1 MSINIDYK
9 LNQLLLDIP
18 KGAVILSSW
27 LMSKGYSHSLQH
39 RYLKSNWIEAV
50 GSGAFKRK
58 NDNIS
63 VFGAIYALQNQN
75 LKNIHLGGKSA
86 LSLLGF
92 AHYIE
97 MGNTSLSF
105 YAQTGYKLPKWFKNN
120 KDWKDHQLICS
131 SFLPDHLGTM
141 DYDLGNFKIKISTP
155 ARAMLECFEI
165 APQKFDLAEA
175 YLIMEGLTSLKPNE
189 VQKLL
194 EACTSVKVK
203 RLFLY
208 FSEAANHSWFK
219 YLDIDKINL
228 GSGKR
233 SIVKDGI
240 YNEKYRI
247 TVPQKIN

>member
-1 MSINIDYK
+1 MSIKIDDK

-27 LMSKGYSHSLQH
+27 LKSKGYSHSLQH

-58 NDNIS
+58 NDELT

-75 LKNIHLGGKSA
+75 LKKIHLGGKSA
-86 LSLLGF
+86 LSFLGY

-97 MGNTSLSF
+97 MDNTSLSF
-105 YAQTGYKLPKWFKNN
+105 FAQTGYKLPKWFKNN

-131 SFLPDHLGTM
+131 SFLPPQLGTM

-155 ARAMLECFEI
+155 ARAMMECLEI
-165 APQKFDLAEA
+165 APKKFDLTEA
-175 YLIMEGLTSLKPNE
+175 YLIMEGLTSLKPSD

-240 YNEKYRI
+240 YNEKYSI
-247 TVPQKIN
+247 TVPKRIN

>member
-1 MSINIDYK
+1 MSIKIDDK
-9 LNQLLLDIP
+9 LNKLLQDIP
-18 KGAVILSSW
+18 KGSVLLSSW

-39 RYLKSNWIEAV
+39 RYLKSNWLESI

-58 NDNIS
+58 NDDLS
-63 VFGAIYALQNQN
+63 VFGAIYALQHQN
-75 LKNIHLGGKSA
+75 GKNIHLGGKSA

-97 MGNTSLSF
+97 MSNTSLSF
-105 YAQTGYKLPKWFKNN
+105 FAQTGYKLPKWFKNN
-120 KDWKDHQLICS
+120 REWKNHKLICS
-131 SFLPDHLGTM
+131 SFLPPQLGTM

-155 ARAMLECFEI
+155 ARAMMECLEI
-165 APQKFDLAEA
+165 APKKFDLVEA
-175 YLIMEGLTSLKPNE
+175 YLIMEGLTSLKPSD

-194 EACTSVKVK
+194 EACNSVKVK

-208 FSEAANHSWFK
+208 FSEVSNHTWFK
-219 YLDIDKINL
+219 YLEIDKINL

-240 YNEKYRI
+240 YNEKYCI
-247 TVPQKIN
+247 TVPKKIN

>member
-1 MSINIDYK
+1 VSIKIDDK

-27 LMSKGYSHSLQH
+27 LKSKGYSHSLQH

-58 NDNIS
+58 NDELT

-75 LKNIHLGGKSA
+75 LKKIHLGGKSA
-86 LSLLGF
+86 LSFLGY

-97 MGNTSLSF
+97 MDNTSLSF
-105 YAQTGYKLPKWFKNN
+105 FAQTGYKLPKWFKNN

-131 SFLPDHLGTM
+131 SFLPPQLGTM
-141 DYDLGNFKIKISTP
+141 DYDLGNFKVTTP
-155 ARAMLECFEI
+155 ARAIMECLEL
-165 APQKFDLAEA
+165 APKKFDLAEV

-194 EACTSVKVK
+194 EECTSIKVK

-240 YNEKYRI
+240 YNEKYSI
-247 TVPQKIN
+247 TVPKRIN

>member
-1 MSINIDYK
+1 MLK
-9 LNQLLLDIP
+9 
-18 KGAVILSSW
+18 
-27 LMSKGYSHSLQH
+27 SKGYSYSLQH

-50 GSGAFKRK
+50 GSGALKRK
-58 NDNIS
+58 NDELT

-97 MGNTSLSF
+97 MGKTSHSF
-105 YAQTGYKLPKWFKNN
+105 FAQTGYKLPKWFKNN

-131 SFLPDHLGTM
+131 SFLPPHLGTM

-194 EACTSVKVK
+194 EA
-203 RLFLY
+203 
-208 FSEAANHSWFK
+208 
-219 YLDIDKINL
+219 
-228 GSGKR
+228 
-233 SIVKDGI
+233 
-240 YNEKYRI
+240 
-247 TVPQKIN
+247 

>member
-1 MSINIDYK
+1 MKYLALISCFF
-9 LNQLLLDIP
+9 
-18 KGAVILSSW
+18 LSPF
-27 LMSKGYSHSLQH
+27 
-39 RYLKSNWIEAV
+39 I
-50 GSGAFKRK
+50 F
-58 NDNIS
+58 
-63 VFGAIYALQNQN
+63 
-75 LKNIHLGGKSA
+75 
-86 LSLLGF
+86 
-92 AHYIE
+92 
-97 MGNTSLSF
+97 
-105 YAQTGYKLPKWFKNN
+105 AQTGYKLPKWFKNN

-131 SFLPDHLGTM
+131 SFLPPQLGTM

-155 ARAMLECFEI
+155 ARAMMECLEI
-165 APQKFDLAEA
+165 APKKFDLTEA
-175 YLIMEGLTSLKPNE
+175 YLIMEGLTSLKPSD

-240 YNEKYRI
+240 YNEKYSI
-247 TVPQKIN
+247 TVPKRIN

>member
-1 MSINIDYK
+1 MSIKIDDK
-9 LNQLLLDIP
+9 LNKLLQDTP
-18 KGAVILSSW
+18 KGAVLLASW

-39 RYLKSNWIEAV
+39 RYLKSNWFETI

-58 NDNIS
+58 NDDLS
-63 VFGAIYALQNQN
+63 VFGAIYALQTQN

-105 YAQTGYKLPKWFKNN
+105 FAQTGYKLPKWFKNN

-131 SFLPDHLGTM
+131 SFLPPQLGTM

-155 ARAMLECFEI
+155 ARAMMECLEI
-165 APQKFDLAEA
+165 APKKFDLTEA
-175 YLIMEGLTSLKPNE
+175 YLIMQGLTSLKPSD

-233 SIVKDGI
+233 SIVKYGI